1 MQRSGGV
8 SSGLLSVFREAQGRR
23 LECSGV
29 AFALH
34 ARGQRSA
41 YFIYMIA
48 EVAGGAGLVAVAGG
62 VALQYKQIGIMCQI
76 EEPGRLITS
85 SSNMIP

>member
-34 ARGQRSA
+34 ARGQRPA
-41 YFIYMIA
+41 YFLLYMIA
-48 EVAGGAGLVAVAGG
+48 EVAGGPLSTSKWA
-62 VALQYKQIGIMCQI
+62 
-76 EEPGRLITS
+76 EEQKRGKV
-85 SSNMIP
+85 